1 MRGRVGEGAAPRASA
16 VSYTLQFGQVVGYI
30 PDLLRGALI
39 SLELA
44 FLGFV
49 IGFAIGLFNASVLH
63 FGRGWVTWPSKA
75 YVPFSL
81 GYSSH

>member
-1 MRGRVGEGAAPRASA
+1 M
-16 VSYTLQFGQVVGYI
+16 SYTLQFGQVVGYI

-49 IGFAIGLFNASVLH
+49 LGFAIGAVQRVGAGISVAA
-63 FGRGWVTWPSKA
+63 G
-75 YVPFSL
+75 
-81 GYSSH
+81 